1 MAENFL
7 VTLRVE
13 FDVVRYRQKLTLWQ
27 PGTGMQH
34 EDENRDVL
42 LFCLSIQ
49 ESAVLIY
56 SASKVNVPPA
66 IAGYEPIGMF
76 LLQEHSLW

>member
-1 MAENFL
+1 MVENVL

-13 FDVVRYRQKLTLWQ
+13 FDVVQNRQKLTLWQ

-42 LFCLSIQ
+42 LLLSLNSGI
-49 ESAVLIY
+49 SSPYILG
-56 SASKVNVPPA
+56 SKVNVPPA
-66 IAGYEPIGMF
+66 IAGYEPK
-76 LLQEHSLW
+76 

>member
-1 MAENFL
+1 MVENVL

-13 FDVVRYRQKLTLWQ
+13 FDVVQDRQKLTLWQ

-42 LFCLSIQ
+42 LFLSLNSGISSPYILGIKTQ
-49 ESAVLIY
+49 
-56 SASKVNVPPA
+56 
-66 IAGYEPIGMF
+66 
-76 LLQEHSLW
+76 

>member
-1 MAENFL
+1 VAENFL

-13 FDVVRYRQKLTLWQ
+13 FDVVQNRQKLTLWQ

-42 LFCLSIQ
+42 LFLSLNSGI
-49 ESAVLIY
+49 SSPYILG
-56 SASKVNVPPA
+56 SKVNVPPA